1 MDQLPIFVC
10 LKGQRCLVVGG
21 GEVAERKV
29 RQLLTTG
36 ATVTV
41 NSPQLNRGL
50 QQLGDSQRITA
61 ALRPFDATLIDTHLL
76 VIAATSD
83 RAVNHAVAAAAHKS
97 LRLCNVVDDPALS
110 SFISPSIVDR
120 SPLIVAISSGGRAPV
135 LARMLRQQLE
145 RWLPLRLGELAA
157 WAGEWR
163 DTIKARLPDIAAR
176 RLFWERAFSGTLSGH
191 VLAGRMQAADDALQG
206 ALKAQV
212 DAGDASG
219 EAWLVGAGP
228 GDPELLSLR
237 GFHLLQHADVVLHDR
252 LVAAELL
259 AFARRDAELINVGK
273 TGGGPGTSQAEINA
287 LLLARVRAGK
297 RVCRLKGGDPYV
309 FGRGSE
315 EADVLARAGLRFQVI
330 PGITAANGC
339 GAYAG
344 IPLTHRGL
352 AQAVTF
358 VTGHLAPDSADAGN
372 DLDWAALAAL
382 KQTLVIYMGGRKLA
396 VIAAELMAHGRTGET
411 PAAVVIA
418 GTTPEQRII
427 TGTLADIAQRG
438 ADADPGLPALLY
450 VGEVV
455 RLAEHLGRQTPTA
468 GTARPSLELRPGDL
482 Q

>member
-21 GEVAERKV
+21 GEVAGVKV

-163 DTIKARLPDIAAR
+163 DTIKARLP
-176 RLFWERAFSGTLSGH
+176 
-191 VLAGRMQAADDALQG
+191 
-206 ALKAQV
+206 
-212 DAGDASG
+212 
-219 EAWLVGAGP
+219 
-228 GDPELLSLR
+228 
-237 GFHLLQHADVVLHDR
+237 
-252 LVAAELL
+252 
-259 AFARRDAELINVGK
+259 
-273 TGGGPGTSQAEINA
+273 
-287 LLLARVRAGK
+287 
-297 RVCRLKGGDPYV
+297 
-309 FGRGSE
+309 
-315 EADVLARAGLRFQVI
+315 
-330 PGITAANGC
+330 
-339 GAYAG
+339 
-344 IPLTHRGL
+344 
-352 AQAVTF
+352 
-358 VTGHLAPDSADAGN
+358 
-372 DLDWAALAAL
+372 
-382 KQTLVIYMGGRKLA
+382 
-396 VIAAELMAHGRTGET
+396 
-411 PAAVVIA
+411 
-418 GTTPEQRII
+418 
-427 TGTLADIAQRG
+427 
-438 ADADPGLPALLY
+438 
-450 VGEVV
+450 
-455 RLAEHLGRQTPTA
+455 
-468 GTARPSLELRPGDL
+468 
-482 Q
+482 